1 VIVVTT
7 VDLIGQLADHGILGL
22 LLAICLLAYWW
33 KDRQLTREKDARIA
47 DARVLT
53 DLALKF
59 QQQSIEHV
67 QKIHDVF
74 EELKRTRGLR

>member
-1 VIVVTT
+1 MTA
-7 VDLIGQLADHGILGL
+7 DLAAQLAKEGILGVL
-22 LLAICLLAYWW
+22 LVLALIGYYR
-33 KDRQLTREKDARIA
+33 KDQAFIREKDARIA

>member
-1 VIVVTT
+1 M
-7 VDLIGQLADHGILGL
+7 D
-22 LLAICLLAYWW
+22 
-33 KDRQLTREKDARIA
+33 EKNARIA